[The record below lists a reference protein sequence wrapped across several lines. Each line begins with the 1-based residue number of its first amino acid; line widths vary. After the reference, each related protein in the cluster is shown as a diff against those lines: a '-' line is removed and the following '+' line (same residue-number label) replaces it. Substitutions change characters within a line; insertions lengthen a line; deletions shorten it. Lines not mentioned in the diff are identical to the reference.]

1 MTLTEALAV
10 KARGLTKEQI
20 IAHLR
25 GVAENNLRADIRTIE
40 RAWKEKPS
48 GLEGKTVKQSRNTG
62 TVPFDR
68 LSAVD
73 CRNEQDRGATIQI
86 FRSLVN
92 VLLRVVGPVSC
103 Q

>member
-1 MTLTEALAV
+1 MTLNEALAV

-25 GVAENNLRADIRTIE
+25 AVAENNLRADIRTIE

-48 GLEGKTVKQSRNTG
+48 GLEGKTMKQSRNTG

-73 CRNEQDRGATIQI
+73 CRNEQDRGAKIQI